1 MSVKVGEPLKLLE
14 RSQVGLLTTYRRNG
28 EPVATPVSIAAR
40 AGGIYFVT
48 PATSGKA
55 RRLSALADVTLAP
68 STVQGRS
75 TGPTISGRAHL
86 LDDAGRRRIRRLLQ
100 PGGPLFWSYLIYRIR
115 GHRMRVYEVRFVDRG
130 FKSETG

>member
-1 MSVKVGEPLKLLE
+1 MNVKNDEARRLLE
-14 RSQVGLLTTYRRNG
+14 ESRVGLLTTYRRNG
-28 EPVATPVSIAAR
+28 EPVATPVSIAVR

-68 STVQGRS
+68 STVQGRP
-75 TGPTISGRAHL
+75 TGPTISGQAHL
-86 LDDAGRRRIRRLLQ
+86 LDDAGRRRVRRLLQ
-100 PGGPLFWSYLIYRIR
+100 PGGPLLWSYLLYRIR
-115 GHRMRVYEVRFVDRG
+115 GHRMRVYEVRFADRS